1 VAAQIAL
8 REWRW
13 AALVAALV
21 IALTVA
27 PYVVAYNAQTESWR
41 FSGFLV
47 AVDDAN
53 SYIAKMG
60 QGARGAW
67 LFRLPY
73 SSEPQS
79 GVFVYGFYLL
89 LGKLAGPEHG
99 AQVFAYHAA
108 RVVFGFLFLLTT
120 FYFLSFFLSH
130 FSQRLLALSLVA
142 LGGGLGWL
150 IAPLNVGLPV
160 EFYSPEAFS
169 FLMLFALPHLVAARC
184 LLLLGLLAYLRDR
197 PVWAGLALFGVALI
211 QPLYVLAAWLVIGTD
226 AMVGAIGERGK
237 EGEWGKRLWEAAR
250 PVAVIVL
257 VSAPVVVYT
266 ALAFALD
273 PVMRVWSAQNVLVSA
288 HPLHYLAGYGVLLA
302 LAVPGWRVLRR
313 ERPRLARFVLV
324 WALLVPLML
333 YAPVATQRRFIEGFY
348 VALVAVAVLGLTVA
362 LARWRRVLIPL
373 TLAVSLPS
381 TAVLL
386 AGAWG
391 GAQQLRPPIFLPADQ
406 LAVFDWLRANAPP
419 DAVGLSAFETGNALP
434 AYTPLVA
441 YIGHGPETVRAGEKL
456 AQVARFYRADTPEAE
471 RLQLLAEGRIAYVL
485 WGLPERTLGD
495 FDPATAA
502 YLRLAFRSGEYAV
515 YEVLRPL
522 NLGIS
527 TLTTPKMTFLG

>member
-1 VAAQIAL
+1 VAARIDR

-21 IALTVA
+21 MALTVA
-27 PYVVAYNAQTESWR
+27 PYLVAHRAQTDEWR

-47 AVDDAN
+47 AVDDGN
-53 SYIAKMG
+53 SYLAKMG

-73 SSEPQS
+73 SSEPQA
-79 GVFVYGFYLL
+79 GVFVYSFYLV

-108 RVVFGFLFLLTT
+108 RVFFGFCFLLTA
-120 FYFLSFFLSH
+120 FYFLSHFLARS
-130 FSQRLLALSLVA
+130 SQRFLALVLVA

-150 IAPLNVGLPV
+150 IAPFGVGLPV

-197 PVWAGLALFGVALI
+197 PVRAGLALFGVSLI
-211 QPLYVLAAWLVIGTD
+211 QPLYVLAAWAVIGTD
-226 AMVGAIGERGK
+226 AVVGMMRENGR
-237 EGEWGKRLWEAAR
+237 EGNWRARLWTAAW
-250 PVAVIVL
+250 PVLVIVL
-257 VSAPVVVYT
+257 VSAPVVAYT
-266 ALAFALD
+266 AAAFTLD

-288 HPLHYLAGYGVLLA
+288 HPLHYLAAYGVLLA

-313 ERPRLARFVLV
+313 QQPRLARFVLV
-324 WALLVPLML
+324 WALLVPLMV

-348 VALVAVAVLGLTVA
+348 VALVAVVVLGLTTA
-362 LARWRRVLIPL
+362 LARWQRVLTPV
-373 TLAVSLPS
+373 TFAVLLPS

-406 LAVFDWLRANAPP
+406 VAVFQWLRANAPP
-419 DAVGLSAFETGNALP
+419 DSVGLSAFETGNALP
-434 AYTPLVA
+434 AYTPLTA
-441 YIGHGPETVRAGEKL
+441 YIGHGPETVRAEEKL
-456 AQVARFYRADTPEAE
+456 ARVVRFYQAATPQAE
-471 RLQLLAEGRIAYVL
+471 RLQLLSEGRIAYVL
-485 WGLPERTLGD
+485 WGPSERALGD
-495 FDPATAA
+495 FDPGTTGN
-502 YLRLAFRSGEYAV
+502 LRLVFQSGAYAV
-515 YEVLRPL
+515 YEVLGGSRGEDRDNRP
-522 NLGIS
+522 
-527 TLTTPKMTFLG
+527 

>member
-1 VAAQIAL
+1 MAAQITL

-21 IALTVA
+21 MALTVA
-27 PYVVAYNAQTESWR
+27 PYLVAYNSQTATWR
-41 FSGFLV
+41 FSGFLI
-47 AVDDAN
+47 AVDDGN

-79 GVFVYGFYLL
+79 GVLVYSFYLL

-108 RVVFGFLFLLTT
+108 RLLFGLVFLLTT
-120 FYFLSFFLSH
+120 FYFLSHFLPH
-130 FSQRLLALSLVA
+130 FPQRFLALVLVA

-150 IAPLNVGLPV
+150 IAPLDVGLPV

-169 FLMLFALPHLVAARC
+169 FLMLFVLPHLVAARC

-197 PVWAGLALFGVALI
+197 PFWSGLALFGVSLI
-211 QPLYVLAAWLVIGTD
+211 QPLYVLAAWAVIAATAGAD
-226 AMVGAIGERGK
+226 ALVGAIGERGK
-237 EGEWGKRLWEAAR
+237 EGNWGKRLWEAAR
-250 PVAVIVL
+250 QVVVIVL
-257 VSAPVVVYT
+257 MSAPVVAYT
-266 ALAFALD
+266 ALAFMLD
-273 PVMRVWSAQNVLVSA
+273 PVMRVWSAQNVLASA

-324 WALLVPLML
+324 WALLLPLML

-348 VALVAVAVLGLTVA
+348 VALVAVAVLGLTTA
-362 LARWRRVLIPL
+362 LARWRRVLVPL

-419 DAVGLSAFETGNALP
+419 DSVGLGAFETGNALP
-434 AYTPLVA
+434 AYTPLIA
-441 YIGHGPETVRAGEKL
+441 YIGHGPETVRAAEKQ
-456 AQVARFYRADTPEAE
+456 AQVARFYQAATPEAE

-485 WGLPERTLGD
+485 
-495 FDPATAA
+495 
-502 YLRLAFRSGEYAV
+502 
-515 YEVLRPL
+515 
-522 NLGIS
+522 
-527 TLTTPKMTFLG
+527 